1 MAAASASPRRGE
13 ETALP
18 TRCLGA
24 VSRLKT
30 LSDPDRRLVR
40 LRPRSTTIAAL
51 DQPAAP
57 RPVPTRRRT
66 NFQRQSWRV
75 VAQVVKFRLD
85 PDGTV
90 ELALFDG
97 GAYVRAGMPP
107 PECPSDASR
116 ARRTGSAVRARFT
129 PSCRPPPADW
139 PSLGAVGYVSGVGF
153 WNGHRLPAESAANGA
168 ELQPVT
174 SLRLIAGCR

>member
-1 MAAASASPRRGE
+1 
-13 ETALP
+13 
-18 TRCLGA
+18 
-24 VSRLKT
+24 
-30 LSDPDRRLVR
+30 VR

-51 DQPAAP
+51 GQPAAP
-57 RPVPTRRRT
+57 RPVPIRRRT
-66 NFQRQSWRV
+66 TFQRQSWQV

-97 GAYVRAGMPP
+97 GAYVRVGMPP
-107 PECPSDASR
+107 PECLSDASR
-116 ARRTGSAVRARFT
+116 ARRTVAAVRARFIA
-129 PSCRPPPADW
+129 SCGQPHADW
-139 PSLGAVGYVSGVGF
+139 QSLGAVGYVSGVGF
-153 WNGHRLPAESAANGA
+153 WSGHRLPAESAANGA